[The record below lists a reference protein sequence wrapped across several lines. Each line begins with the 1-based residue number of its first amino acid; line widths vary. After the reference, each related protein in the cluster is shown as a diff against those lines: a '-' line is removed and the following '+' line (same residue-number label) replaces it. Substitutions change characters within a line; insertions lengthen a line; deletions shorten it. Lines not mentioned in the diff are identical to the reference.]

1 MAEIGAALREART
14 RARIEIAQME
24 AQTKIRAKYLRAL
37 ENEEWELLP
46 GPTYVKSFLKTYGD
60 MLGIDGRALVA
71 EYKNAHE
78 PFQALDDIGQM
89 SKHTGGRMNRQS
101 SPPIGRF
108 VLLALVAVV
117 AIGGAA
123 YAFLGTGDDT
133 ANTPSPGATGGLTQT
148 NVPGTTPAQT
158 ADTPPKAKTLSV
170 VVTATAPVEVCA
182 RAGKRIVVA
191 RKSLTAGQKAATIRG
206 KVVIVTATNRSI
218 KIVVNGKRRTLP
230 ASTGPITVVLSGSGI
245 KKASPSAT
253 ACRV

>member
-60 MLGIDGRALVA
+60 MLGIDGRTLVA

-101 SPPIGRF
+101 SPPIGRIALLG
-108 VLLALVAVV
+108 LLAIVIVG
-117 AIGGAA
+117 GGA
-123 YAFLGTGDDT
+123 YALVGRGNDGDT
-133 ANTPSPGATGGLTQT
+133 ASPGSTDGLTQS
-148 NVPGTTPAQT
+148 NVPGSTPDDGTSSPA
-158 ADTPPKAKTLSV
+158 KAKTLSV

-182 RAGKRIVVA
+182 RAGTRIVVP
-191 RKSLTAGQKAATIRG
+191 RKSLTAGQKTTRVRG
-206 KVVIVTATNRSI
+206 KTVVVTATNRSVQ
-218 KIVVNGKRRTLP
+218 IVVNGKRRTLP
-230 ASTGPITVVLSGSGI
+230 ASTGPITVVLSGNGI
-245 KKASPSAT
+245 KKAGPTAT